1 MQDLGGQ
8 VRREGAEG
16 EVSPILP
23 SPGPRRAAACWQRRE
38 RSGRHRLGEC
48 LICGIPQII
57 RAAGNVGQ
65 GWRIP
70 SPASAPDAAGGRK
83 GSGGE
88 GNPGASLSCPP
99 QLLPGP
105 RAPPSSTFGGLLE
118 RRSSGSCPPSALV
131 GARNAAGRLYRAV
144 ASPRLRDL
152 SLASLTSASLI
163 SHMLSWGLRCHPTGV
178 CVSVP
183 SLRLPKFL
191 QPRWRLRD
199 GEEAEL
205 PAGSLARAGAAGEAA
220 VRLPGAGV
228 GVFGQRCP
236 LGFHFSAF
244 R

>member
-83 GSGGE
+83 GSGRE

-105 RAPPSSTFGGLLE
+105 RAPPSSAFGGLLE
-118 RRSSGSCPPSALV
+118 RRSSGSCPPLCSRRGQERRRAAV
-131 GARNAAGRLYRAV
+131 PGSRQPSAAGPVPGIAHVRFPNFTHAFLGSSV
-144 ASPRLRDL
+144 PPHGRLRVRPL
-152 SLASLTSASLI
+152 PAFAEIPAASLAAEGWGRGRAARGEPGPSRGSRRGSGPPAWGRGGGFRAA
-163 SHMLSWGLRCHPTGV
+163 LSSW
-178 CVSVP
+178 VSFFC
-183 SLRLPKFL
+183 L
-191 QPRWRLRD
+191 
-199 GEEAEL
+199 
-205 PAGSLARAGAAGEAA
+205 
-220 VRLPGAGV
+220 
-228 GVFGQRCP
+228 
-236 LGFHFSAF
+236 
-244 R
+244 